1 MAEGY
6 ENGPQGV
13 RVEEALEWARS
24 RLERVV
30 VRYFA
35 REGRPFD
42 YSAGTRQPWT
52 SAEPLPV
59 WPPDDLDLRSRRMP
73 GQEYLDRPDDAP
85 LIEWTV
91 GVDVFQGSGE
101 PVPALPAR
109 LAEVLGHDPGLSK
122 IDWVPGH
129 GGGIDLDRLES
140 RVIGWTRSTQSPG
153 NVAFRARLN
162 LPARTASAA
171 QDAAVQAVQSA
182 LDRIL
187 DPFGIAR
194 RDDHLGWTVEA
205 QAFPA
210 GSTLA
215 AINISLDDEDEQ
227 RGPEQR

>member
-1 MAEGY
+1 
-6 ENGPQGV
+6 
-13 RVEEALEWARS
+13 
-24 RLERVV
+24 
-30 VRYFA
+30 
-35 REGRPFD
+35 
-42 YSAGTRQPWT
+42 
-52 SAEPLPV
+52 
-59 WPPDDLDLRSRRMP
+59 MP